1 MGKAGVNR
9 RRILIGLIAVACVSA
24 SNAANKEVQYAG
36 TPAWVIAVP
45 APTDSPTPDG
55 ASYRVVY
62 SDNQVRFGPDGVE
75 AFQAYRLKL
84 LRPDALAAGNI
95 SLTWSPDAGEA
106 RVHYVR
112 IIRNKTVTDVLK
124 STKFQVL
131 QRENFLEKAALNGEL
146 TATLQAPGLEVGDE
160 LEVAATIRHKDP
172 TLGDHL
178 FGFALLPATGQPGA
192 FRLRMVLPTDP
203 KLHSRASADV
213 TGLSETTVSGQTVLV
228 YELHDPHTA
237 VITDGAPARINVRR
251 MIEVSDF
258 DSWAEVSRRIW
269 PLFEKASSLAPQSP
283 IRKEIARI
291 GASDTDPKKRVAA
304 ALQLV
309 QDRIR
314 YVYIGLNGGNFMP
327 ASADETWQR
336 RFGDCKAKTA
346 LLLAILRELGIRG
359 EAVMVNSLGGDG
371 LNERLPTPGLFD
383 HVVVRVN
390 LGDKAYWLDGSRLGD
405 RSLDPS
411 PRYRWVLPLRS
422 DGADLERM
430 SSDPPKSP
438 DSTLVMDV
446 DSTKGFE
453 QKATIKMQQVLRG
466 DSALDARSKIMAM
479 SAEDADR
486 TVRAYWRQTNG
497 WIEPDTVSWR
507 YDEQRGTLL
516 LTLEGKGKMDWEG
529 KDTDAR
535 ALSIPGAGF
544 TPPAEYHRS
553 KEQDQTAP
561 WLTEYPAFRC
571 WVTAIH
577 LPDGGSKW
585 KWDYDSDPIDTHLG
599 GVDYWRLAD
608 LRDGVIRTVMSKR
621 FDVPEI
627 TAEQADEVN
636 RGLPTFNNNMSR
648 VYQIALNDRES
659 NHKRLSV
666 APFQADTDW
675 TSPDTPCVPQTQLS
689 WTPAPTAAIIPSIR
703 SLGGVTLGL
712 TPSELMHAKGA
723 PAKKIDST
731 HWIYNSVDAA
741 HDGLL
746 DVLFSDDAVE
756 ESRQVRMVI
765 FSGSRGAEPA
775 GMPKLLGRTRQSLVR
790 QYGEPVSEASA
801 GPHGQ
806 YLYFHNGIEALVVS
820 NTTVSYGI
828 WDVAKWA
835 AK

>member
-1 MGKAGVNR
+1 MGRVGVQKV
-9 RRILIGLIAVACVSA
+9 RIWIGLIVVAGASA

-36 TPAWVIAVP
+36 APSWVIAVP
-45 APTDSPTPDG
+45 AATDSPTPDG

-84 LRPDALAAGNI
+84 LRPDALAAGNV

-112 IIRNKTVTDVLK
+112 IIRDKTVIDVLK
-124 STKFQVL
+124 ATKFQVL
-131 QRENFLEKAALNGEL
+131 QREGFLEKAALNGEL
-146 TATLQAPGLEVGDE
+146 TATLQAPGLQVGDE

-178 FGFALLPATGQPGA
+178 FGFALLPPTGQPGA
-192 FRLRMVLPTDP
+192 FRLRVVLPADQ
-203 KLHSRASADV
+203 KLHWRASSDV
-213 TGLSETTVSGQTVLV
+213 TGLSVTTVSGQTALV
-228 YELHDPHTA
+228 YELRDPHAA

-251 MIEVSDF
+251 VIEVSDF

-269 PLFEKASSLAPQSP
+269 PLFEKASLLAPQSP

-291 GASDTDPKKRVAA
+291 AAADTDPNKRLAA
-304 ALQLV
+304 ALELV

-327 ASADETWQR
+327 ASADQTWER

-346 LLLAILRELGIRG
+346 LLLAILRELGIPG

-383 HVVVRVN
+383 HVVVRVT
-390 LGDKAYWLDGSRLGD
+390 LGEKAYWLDGSRLGD

-411 PRYRWVLPLRS
+411 PRYRWVLPLRAN
-422 DGADLERM
+422 GGDLEKM
-430 SSDPPKSP
+430 PSAPPKSP
-438 DSTLVMDV
+438 DSILVMDV

-453 QKATIKMQQVLRG
+453 QRATVKMQQVLRG
-466 DSALDARSKIMAM
+466 DSALDARSKIMTL

-486 TVRAYWRQTNG
+486 AVRAYWRQTNG
-497 WIEPDTVSWR
+497 WVEPDSVSWR
-507 YDEQRGTLL
+507 YDELRGTLL
-516 LTLEGKGKMDWEG
+516 LSLEGKGKMDWEG
-529 KDTDAR
+529 KDTEAR

-544 TPPAEYHRS
+544 TPPAEYHRP

-585 KWDYDSDPIDTHLG
+585 KWDYYSDLVDSRLG
-599 GVDYWRLAD
+599 GVQYWRVAD

-621 FDVPEI
+621 FEVPEI
-627 TAEQADEVN
+627 TAEEAESVN
-636 RGLPTFNNNMSR
+636 KGLPAFNNNMSR

-659 NHKRLSV
+659 DHKRLSV

-675 TSPDTPCVPQTQLS
+675 TSPDTPCAAQPLS
-689 WTPAPTAAIIPSIR
+689 WIPVAAVPATPSIR
-703 SLGGVTLGL
+703 SLGGVRPGMTSSQLIQ
-712 TPSELMHAKGA
+712 ARGA
-723 PAKKIDST
+723 PLKQMEPNHWLYDSIDS
-731 HWIYNSVDAA
+731 A
-741 HDGLL
+741 HDGVL
-746 DVLFSDDAVE
+746 DVYLTDKTND
-756 ESRQVRMVI
+756 
-765 FSGSRGAEPA
+765 GSREVASVLYLGKREAAPA
-775 GMPKLLGRTRQSLVR
+775 GLTYLVGRTRESLVR

-806 YLYFHNGIEALVVS
+806 YLYFGNGIAVLLVS
-820 NTTVSYGI
+820 GKTTGYGI
-828 WDVAKWA
+828 FDVTKWA